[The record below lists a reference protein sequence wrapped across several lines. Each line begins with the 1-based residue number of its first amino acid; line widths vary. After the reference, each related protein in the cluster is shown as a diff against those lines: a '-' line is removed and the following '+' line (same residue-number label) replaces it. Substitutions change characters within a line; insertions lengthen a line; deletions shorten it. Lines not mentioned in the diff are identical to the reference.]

1 MAMRSTVT
9 ARPRITHVVRQF
21 WPQKGGLEESVL
33 QLCKTLRRDFNV
45 DIDVVTLDR
54 TFSDGVSHPRTDT
67 IEGIP
72 VRRIGFRGSNRYPL
86 APDILNATSGA
97 DVIHVHAIDFF
108 FDALALARPLR
119 NIPMVASTHGG
130 FFHTHFA
137 ARLKKVYFATAT
149 RAACRAYDL
158 VGASSIA
165 DAERF
170 RAIAGDRVEV
180 IENGVDITK
189 WAGASSRDFAPV
201 MIAIGRWSSNKNLAA
216 LFPLLRE
223 LRRTRPDW
231 RLLIAGKAYDV
242 SREDLDE
249 WANAQGVSD
258 AVEIHDSPDDAALG
272 QLIGRASFFVSLS
285 DYEGFGISVVEGLSA
300 GLVPILSEIANY
312 RHFVDRAGIGEN
324 VGSDPAVAARKV
336 DLLAARVE
344 ADHPLFRHR
353 AIQAAARYE
362 WSAVAARW
370 DSVYASALAGK
381 NKGLIRARV

>member
-1 MAMRSTVT
+1 MRSIAA

-21 WPQKGGLEESVL
+21 WPQNGGLEESVL
-33 QLCKTLRRDFNV
+33 QLCRTLRRDFDA

-54 TFSDGVSHPRTDT
+54 TFSDGVSHPPVDSVD
-67 IEGIP
+67 GIP
-72 VRRIGFRGSNRYPL
+72 VRRIGFRGSRRYPL
-86 APDILNATSGA
+86 APDIFDATSGA

-119 NIPMVASTHGG
+119 RIPMVASTHGG
-130 FFHTHFA
+130 FFHTQFA

-165 DAERF
+165 DAETF
-170 RAIAGDRVEV
+170 RAIAGDRVKV

-189 WAGASSRDFAPV
+189 WAGAGARDFAPV

-242 SREDLDE
+242 SRENLDE
-249 WANAQGVSD
+249 WASAQGVSD
-258 AVEIHDSPDDAALG
+258 AVEIHDAPETAALG

-300 GLVPILSEIANY
+300 GLVPILSDIANY
-312 RHFVDRAGIGEN
+312 RVFVDRAGIGAN
-324 VGSDPAVAARKV
+324 VDSDPAGAARQVAA
-336 DLLAARVE
+336 LAALVA
-344 ADHPLFRHR
+344 ADPPSFRRR
-353 AIQAAARYE
+353 AMAAAARYE

-370 DSVYASALAGK
+370 GSVYAAALAGK
-381 NKGLIRARV
+381 NRGRIRAEA